1 MNTNTSTNAAGATQ
15 PADST
20 AAIECH
26 ENHIHGAGVDYT
38 TRAWYVRKDGKL
50 HGQFHTERE
59 AISFASALDDGPPPA
74 ATSAEIAEALAS
86 GYMLLALK
94 GALKLE
100 SHGMKRRGRSALSVA
115 RAQFPGI
122 VTGRT
127 AAAALPQLVAQL
139 KSMGVL
145 A

>member
-1 MNTNTSTNAAGATQ
+1 MSNQPTTTDAAGATQ
-15 PADST
+15 PAST
-20 AAIECH
+20 IECH
-26 ENHIHGAGVDYT
+26 ENRISGKGVDYT
-38 TRAWYVRKDGKL
+38 TRAWYVRRDGKL

-59 AISFASALDDGPPPA
+59 AISFAAALDNPPA

-86 GYMLLALK
+86 GFMLLALK

>member
-1 MNTNTSTNAAGATQ
+1 MPNQTQTNTNAAGAKQ

-20 AAIECH
+20 
-26 ENHIHGAGVDYT
+26 T
-38 TRAWYVRKDGKL
+38 TIATTPE
-50 HGQFHTERE
+50 Q
-59 AISFASALDDGPPPA
+59 ISAF
-74 ATSAEIAEALAS
+74 
-86 GYMLLALK
+86 MLLSLK

-100 SHGMKRRGRSALSVA
+100 SHGMKRRGMSALSVA

-127 AAAALPQLVAQL
+127 AAKALPQLVAQL